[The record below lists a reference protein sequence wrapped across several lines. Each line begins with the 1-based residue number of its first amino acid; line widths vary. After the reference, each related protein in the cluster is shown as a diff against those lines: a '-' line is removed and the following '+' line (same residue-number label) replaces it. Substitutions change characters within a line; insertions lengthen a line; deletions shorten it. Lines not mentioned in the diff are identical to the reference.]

1 MICAEC
7 LFMVVDEKYH
17 VECQKAIWKR
27 VCEEF
32 TKVRVKSQSQDMNRH
47 FC

>member
-17 VECQKAIWKR
+17 LECQKAIWKR

-32 TKVRVKSQSQDMNRH
+32 TQVRIKSQSLDMNRT